1 MEAGGAMAIEDTLEA
16 ILKANHQTNRLLQQ
30 LLAANAGDIKRVK
43 DAAKHLGLS
52 AEHIRR
58 RIQDGKY
65 TPYRD
70 GRVICVSLSE
80 IRQKME
86 AEGK

>member
-1 MEAGGAMAIEDTLEA
+1 MHLEDIMMLQLQET
-16 ILKANHQTNRLLQQ
+16 KAVKSLLQQ
-30 LLAANAGDIKRVK
+30 LLAANTGDIRRIQ
-43 DAAKHLGLS
+43 DAAKQLGMC
-52 AEHIRR
+52 AETIRR
-58 RIQDGKY
+58 RIKEGKY
-65 TPYRD
+65 TQYRD